1 MHDIPLLHVQRQG
14 EDFVIVLPAAVAEQH
29 HLREGD
35 EVVILKAGERA
46 DFEQALQAVLRE
58 HAGTFEYLRDK

>member
-1 MHDIPLLHVQRQG
+1 MHEVPVLHVQRQG
-14 EDFVIVLPAAVAEQH
+14 EDLVIVLPAAVAEQQ

-35 EVVILKAGERA
+35 EVVVLRA
-46 DFEQALQAVLRE
+46 VEPSAFEQALQAVLRD